1 MALDDDHRLER
12 LSSLVDFPGQLHLH
26 SRGKRHLRARAGHA
40 ESLQSA
46 SAYAFRREQFKG
58 VWAGPLGGS
67 RCTKRGRREQMPTAE
82 IEVTSLAGRQTL

>member
-1 MALDDDHRLER
+1 MTIDLNDYPLW
-12 LSSLVDFPGQLHLH
+12 SIFLVSFISILG
-26 SRGKRHLRARAGHA
+26 GKRHLRARSGHA

-82 IEVTSLAGRQTL
+82 IEVTSLAGRQTLIAL